1 MYTSANAVENRNMQA
16 AAIALMNGWTMDDL
30 YDSDKIK
37 SVISALVPQYP
48 DILPYRVRNSVYRSA
63 MTMRGAIR
71 GGRR

>member
-1 MYTSANAVENRNMQA
+1 MYTSTNADGNRNMQA
-16 AAIALMNGWTMDDL
+16 AAIALMKGWSMDDL

-48 DILPYRVRNSVYRSA
+48 DILPYRVRNSVTRSA
-63 MTMRGAIR
+63 MMMRGAII